1 MVERISELE
10 YLKKTGWQKFTYKVG
25 YFFKTIPQNLKH
37 FFTVTLVALLLK
49 LWLSVKGTALS
60 IVDAVRKGDWK
71 TRTGFVVMGFSQ
83 LARGQIMRG
92 GAYLVFE
99 ILFILYMLLFGGAQL
114 AQFGTLGTVERHE
127 ELMVNDKGQE
137 YYGYVD
143 GDNSQL
149 ILLYGLLT
157 IIFIIGF
164 AYAWYKSIKGGYN
177 AQIRQEAK
185 QHLETAKEDLQA
197 FADDQYHKT
206 LLSLPLLGL
215 VIFTIFPIIFMI
227 FIAFTNYDDAH
238 MPPANL
244 FTWIGWSNFKAV
256 FSGGLSGNIQFGRVF
271 GQVLLWTVIWA
282 FFATFSNYI
291 VGMIVALLINK
302 KGIRLKKLWRTV
314 LIMTIAVP
322 QFISLM
328 LMSQML
334 GDYGIINTML
344 QNWGITKKLV
354 PFLTHKTVAKVTL
367 IVVNMWVGIPYTML
381 MVSGILMN
389 IPEDLYESAR
399 IDGAGP
405 VKAYFKITLPYVIH
419 VTTPYL
425 ITSFIGNLNNFGVIF
440 LLTGGAPLMSKGFSG
455 GAGET
460 DLLITWLYKLVMD
473 KKLYGMASVISI
485 LMFILTAVISLIVY
499 NRSKAV
505 KNEEDFM

>member
-1 MVERISELE
+1 MVQRISELE
-10 YLKKTGWQKFTYKVG
+10 YLKMTGWQKFKYNFV
-25 YFFKTIPQNLKH
+25 YFFKALPQNLKH
-37 FFTVTLVALLLK
+37 FFTVTLVALFLRIWK
-49 LWLSVKGTALS
+49 AIKGSFTG
-60 IVDAVRKGDWK
+60 IIDAAKYGDWK
-71 TRTGFVVMGFSQ
+71 TRTGFFVMGFSQ
-83 LARGQIMRG
+83 LARRQIMRG
-92 GAYLVFE
+92 LVYLIFE
-99 ILFILYMLLFGGAQL
+99 ILFILYMALFGGAQL
-114 AQFGTLGTVERHE
+114 AQFGTLGTRERGE
-127 ELMVNDKGQE
+127 VDMGGYYE
-137 YYGYVD
+137 YFD
-143 GDNSQL
+143 GDNSLL
-149 ILLYGLLT
+149 ILLYGILT
-157 IIFIIGF
+157 MIFIIAF
-164 AYAWYKSIKGGYN
+164 IYAWFQSVKSGYG

-185 QHLETAKEDLQA
+185 QHLATAKEDLQS
-197 FADDQYHKT
+197 FADEQYHKT

-227 FIAFTNYDDAH
+227 FVAFTNYDAEH
-238 MPPANL
+238 LAPARL
-244 FTWIGWSNFKAV
+244 FTWVGWRNFKAV
-256 FSGGLSGNIQFGRVF
+256 FSGGLSGGTQFGRVF
-271 GQVLLWTVIWA
+271 GQVLLWTVVWA
-282 FFATFSNYI
+282 FFATFTNYI
-291 VGMIVALLINK
+291 LGMIVAILINK
-302 KGIRLKKLWRTV
+302 KGIRFKKLWRTV

-322 QFISLM
+322 QFISLL

-344 QNWGITKKLV
+344 QNWGWTNSPV
-354 PFLTHKTVAKVTL
+354 HFLTDKTIAKVTI
-367 IVVNMWVGIPYTML
+367 IVVNIWVGIPYTML

-425 ITSFIGNLNNFGVIF
+425 ITSFIGNLNNFGVIY
-440 LLTGGAPLMSKGFSG
+440 LLTGGAPLMMQGGSG

-460 DLLITWLYKLVMD
+460 DLLITWLYKLIMD

-485 LMFILTAVISLIVY
+485 MMFIITAVISLVVY